1 MAPGLASAVQPP
13 SLPRVLLEASALL
26 VWGSVLC
33 YFYFS
38 GRMESYLHPTFYG
51 FVLAS
56 GIVLVVLG
64 LLAFFFSDSEFCACD
79 DPDCPDPV
87 AGGPAIRALL
97 VWSILV
103 IPLLW
108 SATASPGQFGA
119 TAIFNRGLV
128 ESLDQLPGARNT
140 REPVFPTAHS
150 DAPWAGDPSMDF
162 ESYLSR
168 TDEGLIKA
176 ETIDLLFAAEEPP
189 IRPDFENQ
197 NIEIIGQFLPDRNR
211 SAGRDDR
218 FQLVRIF
225 IMCCAADGRPIGV
238 PVQGTVPPDLPE
250 MSWLKIKGKATF
262 PIQGGRVVPLV
273 EAYSVEEI
281 DPPRQTFIY

>member
-1 MAPGLASAVQPP
+1 MNPALNSQKPSP
-13 SLPRVLLEASALL
+13 SLPRVLLESSALL

-38 GRMESYLHPTFYG
+38 GRMESYLHPTFYN
-51 FVLAS
+51 FVLGS
-56 GIVLVVLG
+56 GIVLIVLG
-64 LLAFFFSDSEFCACD
+64 LLAFFFSDSENCACD

-87 AGGPAIRALL
+87 AGGSPLRAVL
-97 VWSILV
+97 VWIILV

-108 SATASPGQFGA
+108 SATASPSQFGE
-119 TAIFNRGLV
+119 TAVLNRGLV
-128 ESLDQLPGARNT
+128 ESITQLPGARTT
-140 REPVFPTAHS
+140 REPVFPTAHP
-150 DAPWAGDPSMDF
+150 DAPWSSDPSMDF

-168 TDEGLIKA
+168 TEEGLIRA

-197 NIEIIGQFLPDRNR
+197 DIEIIGQYLPDRNL

-238 PVQGTVPPDLPE
+238 PVQGVIPPNLPE

-262 PIQGGRVVPLV
+262 PIQGGRVIPLV